1 MEQIYNTTISA
12 HIADLSQ
19 YRINSILPENLSC
32 STGGRI
38 LTLRTYRN
46 ILFFGLYEDGQY
58 IQCSIRN
65 SANPNAFDYFNN
77 NISRGNIVIVNGVW
91 DRTSSGEVTL
101 FVNQIQLISSNLEPI
116 SDLYDGFN
124 AVEGRQIRELDIML
138 NIDSMTRFRQRS
150 QVIWTLRNLL
160 HELNF
165 IEVETPILQTVAS
178 GAQATPFITNIN
190 AINQAAYLRIAP
202 EIYLVRLLTGGMSR
216 IFEIGHTFRNEGL
229 SSRHNPEF
237 SMIEFYETF
246 SNLNETINL
255 TQSIIQNC
263 IRVVHN
269 DISQV
274 SYGEHILN
282 FNQFNIY
289 SLSQSLIEFLGYS
302 IENVNNR
309 DFLEQEIINHRINNT
324 MPSNNIPWLQY
335 LLFQDLVE
343 HLLIQPTFIS
353 DLPIEASPLAYSSN
367 GETTHRFELFIAG
380 RELANGFEQNI
391 DYEEQIS
398 RFEFQSNIA
407 GRENAM
413 ESDLEYLTSV
423 RYGLPTI
430 SGCGI
435 GLDRL
440 IMLITNTMHIRDV
453 ILYPI

>member
-1 MEQIYNTTISA
+1 
-12 HIADLSQ
+12 
-19 YRINSILPENLSC
+19 
-32 STGGRI
+32 
-38 LTLRTYRN
+38 
-46 ILFFGLYEDGQY
+46 
-58 IQCSIRN
+58 
-65 SANPNAFDYFNN
+65 
-77 NISRGNIVIVNGVW
+77 
-91 DRTSSGEVTL
+91 
-101 FVNQIQLISSNLEPI
+101 
-116 SDLYDGFN
+116 
-124 AVEGRQIRELDIML
+124 
-138 NIDSMTRFRQRS
+138 
-150 QVIWTLRNLL
+150 
-160 HELNF
+160 
-165 IEVETPILQTVAS
+165 
-178 GAQATPFITNIN
+178 
-190 AINQAAYLRIAP
+190 
-202 EIYLVRLLTGGMSR
+202 
-216 IFEIGHTFRNEGL
+216 
-229 SSRHNPEF
+229 
-237 SMIEFYETF
+237 
-246 SNLNETINL
+246 
-255 TQSIIQNC
+255 
-263 IRVVHN
+263 
-269 DISQV
+269 
-274 SYGEHILN
+274 
-282 FNQFNIY
+282 
-289 SLSQSLIEFLGYS
+289 
-302 IENVNNR
+302 
-309 DFLEQEIINHRINNT
+309 